1 MAVAITNSAV
11 VAFNT
16 ILAGT
21 ENLATADTD
30 ALAEVFTYTPT
41 ASDGKCIIEFDL
53 SNKLAT
59 AAADSDATFS
69 IAAGDFWASKAVTG
83 VIAKATK
90 KAIQVET
97 ARVLQDNGTIS
108 ITLTPSATDKLKANH
123 AANVVVYEL
132 L

>member
-1 MAVAITNSAV
+1 MAVTITSSPV
-11 VAFNT
+11 LAFNT

-21 ENLATADTD
+21 ANLATADTD

-41 ASDGKCIIEFDL
+41 APHGKCLIELDL

-69 IAAGDFWASKAVTG
+69 IAAGDFWASAAVTG
-83 VIAKATK
+83 TVTKATK

-97 ARVLQDNGTIS
+97 AKVLQDDGTIL
-108 ITLTPSATDKLKANH
+108 ITLTPSATDKLLSNH

>member
-1 MAVAITNSAV
+1 MAVAVTNSPV

-21 ENLATADTD
+21 ANLATADTD

-41 ASDGKCIIEFDL
+41 APEGKILIEFDL
-53 SNKLAT
+53 SNKLASFP
-59 AAADSDATFS
+59 ADSDATFS
-69 IAAGDFWASKAVTG
+69 IAAGDFWASAAVTG
-83 VIAKATK
+83 TITKATK

-97 ARVLQDNGTIS
+97 AKVLQDDGTIL
-108 ITLTPSATDKLKANH
+108 ITLTPSATDKLVTNH
-123 AANVVVYEL
+123 AANVVIYEL

>member
-1 MAVAITNSAV
+1 MAVAVTNSPV

-21 ENLATADTD
+21 QNLATADTD

-41 ASDGKCIIEFDL
+41 APDGKCLIEFDF

-69 IAAGDFWASKAVTG
+69 IAAGDFWASAAVTG
-83 VIAKATK
+83 TITKATK

-97 ARVLQDNGTIS
+97 AKVLQDDGTIL
-108 ITLTPSATDKLKANH
+108 ITITPSATDKLLSNH
-123 AANVVVYEL
+123 AGNVVVYEL

>member
-1 MAVAITNSAV
+1 MAVAVTNSTVA
-11 VAFNT
+11 AFNT

-41 ASDGKCIIEFDL
+41 KGDGKILIEFDL

-59 AAADSDATFS
+59 AAADADATFS
-69 IAAGDFWASKAVTG
+69 IAAGDLWAGEAVTG
-83 VIAKATK
+83 TITKATK
-90 KAIQVET
+90 KAIQVELGKVMQNDGT
-97 ARVLQDNGTIS
+97 VL
-108 ITLTPSATDKLKANH
+108 ITLTPGAGDKLKSNH

>member
-1 MAVAITNSAV
+1 MAVAITNSTV
-11 VAFNT
+11 LAFNT

-41 ASDGKCIIEFDL
+41 KDARSILIEFDL

-59 AAADSDATFS
+59 AAADADATFS
-69 IAAGDFWASKAVTG
+69 IAAGDFWAAKAVTG
-83 VIAKATK
+83 TITKATK

-97 ARVLQDNGTIS
+97 ANVLQDDGTIL
-108 ITLTPSATDKLKANH
+108 ITLTPGANDKLKSNH

>member
-1 MAVAITNSAV
+1 MAVAITNSLV

-21 ENLATADTD
+21 ANLATVDTD
-30 ALAEVFTYTPT
+30 GGAEVFTYTPT
-41 ASDGKCIIEFDL
+41 APDGKCIIEFDL

-59 AAADSDATFS
+59 AAADADATFS
-69 IAAGDFWASKAVTG
+69 IAGGDFWASKAVTG
-83 VIAKATK
+83 TITRATK

-97 ARVLQDNGTIS
+97 ANVLKKNGTIL
-108 ITLTPSATDKLKANH
+108 ITLTPGGADKLLSNH